1 MRLKMIRGDNFVHAL
16 FKQSLFVASLVV
28 SLSLFVEEATS
39 QESDLQLWS
48 LRAPQRPAVPK
59 TTSDSWSTTDID
71 RFVFEKLQA
80 ADMSPSPDAAPATLL
95 RRVHFDLVG
104 LPPTPSD
111 VERFLNRLA
120 TENLDDVLSD
130 EVSRLIE
137 SDAFGERWG
146 RHWLDVARF
155 AESSGKEANISFPYA
170 WRYRDYVIDCF
181 NHDVP
186 FDRFL
191 VEQIAGDLLPYE
203 NNAERARLLNATG
216 FLALGPKNLDEAN
229 PVQFAAD
236 LIDEQIDTVSRAV
249 MAHSIA
255 CARCHDHKADPYT
268 MEDYYGLAG
277 IFSSTTTYFGTYVS
291 PANRMGGDPLLLPKI
306 EGQPIL
312 QKSIPAKRV
321 GELQT
326 QLAALKKEQEDGMEA
341 AAKAMKEGRD
351 ASEIFTLRDALRI
364 FWSSGGIEGQLE
376 QVDEKGNALPLT
388 MGVLEAPKMVDAS
401 LLERGDITQPT
412 QPVARRLPQPI
423 PTATQFTID
432 AKQSGRLQ
440 LAQWL
445 TDSSHPLTARVIAN
459 RVWHHLMGTG
469 LVSTVD
475 DFGSTGQPP
484 SHPELLDHLAY
495 QLTDDAWSIKR
506 LIRQV
511 VLSRVYRQSSAFNR
525 KYFELDP
532 DNRLHWRASK
542 RRLDAE
548 VIRDAMLAASGE
560 LDASRPLGSLVA
572 NTIGDRPISLIGL
585 DDRIPHDLDGSVHR
599 SVYLPVIR
607 DRLPDALA
615 MFDFAEPSL
624 VTGAREST
632 NVPVQALYLMNSDF
646 VVARSTALAKSILRK
661 IDSDQKTQDID
672 RLRRNAQFVQLAFQK
687 CFGRVPEGTES
698 KLSNEYLA
706 NELRA
711 TEKEVDKEKV
721 FARFCQ
727 ALFASAEFRN
737 MD

>member
-1 MRLKMIRGDNFVHAL
+1 MRLLKIRANIVARHAIKLNIFV
-16 FKQSLFVASLVV
+16 FSLCITLASFVQEAS
-28 SLSLFVEEATS
+28 S
-39 QESDLQLWS
+39 QDADPELWS
-48 LRAPQRPAVPK
+48 FRAPQRPSVPK
-59 TTSDSWSTTDID
+59 SPNDTWSKSDID
-71 RFVFEKLQA
+71 RFVFDKLQS
-80 ADMSPSPDAAPATLL
+80 ADMIPSQDAMPATLL
-95 RRVHFDLVG
+95 RRVYFDLIG
-104 LPPTPSD
+104 LPPSPSD
-111 VERFLNRLA
+111 VDRFLSRLVQDSL
-120 TENLDDVLSD
+120 ENVLSD
-130 EVSRLIE
+130 EADRLIE
-137 SDAFGERWG
+137 SNSFGERWG

-203 NNAERARLLNATG
+203 NDAERARLLNATG
-216 FLALGPKNLDEAN
+216 FLALGPKNLDEGN

-236 LIDEQIDTVSRAV
+236 VVDEQIDTVSRAV

-277 IFSSTTTYFGTYVS
+277 IFSSTKTYFGTFVS
-291 PANRMGGDPLLLPKI
+291 PANRMGGDPLQLPML

-312 QKSIPAKRV
+312 QKSIPAKKV
-321 GELQT
+321 SELKK

-341 AAKAMKEGRD
+341 VYKAAMEGRD
-351 ASEIFTLRDALRI
+351 ASEIFSLRDALRV
-364 FWSSGGIEGQLE
+364 FWTSGGIEGQLE
-376 QVDEKGNALPLT
+376 QVDENGNALPLT
-388 MGVLEAPKMVDAS
+388 MGVLEASKMIDAT
-401 LLERGDITQPT
+401 LLERGDITKPT

-423 PTATQFTID
+423 PTTTNFSID
-432 AKQSGRLQ
+432 SSQSGRLQ

-445 TDSSHPLTARVIAN
+445 TASSHPLTARVIVN
-459 RVWHHLMGTG
+459 RVWHHLMGAG

-484 SHPELLDHLAY
+484 SHPELLDHLAM
-495 QLTDDAWSIKR
+495 QLIDDSWSIKR
-506 LIRQV
+506 LIRRI
-511 VLSRVYRQSSAFNR
+511 VLSRVYRQSSAFNP

-532 DNRLHWRASK
+532 DNRLRWRAAK

-560 LDASRPLGSLVA
+560 LDTRRPLGSLVA

-585 DDRIPHDLDGSVHR
+585 DDRIPNDLDGSIHR
-599 SVYLPVIR
+599 SVYLPVLR

-632 NVPVQALYLMNSDF
+632 NVPVQALFLMNSDF
-646 VVARSTALAKSILRK
+646 VSARSTALAKSILTEM
-661 IDSDQKTQDID
+661 DVKTSAFGTD
-672 RLRRNAQFVQLAFQK
+672 RIHRNHRFCQIAFQK
-687 CFGRVPEGTES
+687 CFGRVPDGIES
-698 KLSNEYLA
+698 KLANAYLENEFQA
-706 NELRA
+706 S
-711 TEKEVDKEKV
+711 EKESDQEKI
-721 FARFCQ
+721 FARYCQ

-737 MD
+737 VD